1 MIKTL
6 WFLTSRSSYF
16 IRGSDS
22 THDDKPE
29 RYEPL
34 RLRRNKKEVFTL
46 SEVAEF
52 PPAISHTA

>member
-1 MIKTL
+1 MVPDLKELI
-6 WFLTSRSSYF
+6 FYQGDRQ
-16 IRGSDS
+16 
-22 THDDKPE
+22 HNDDKPE

-34 RLRRNKKEVFTL
+34 RLWRSKKEVFIL